1 MAYIKEQ
8 VSEEEYVVDHLE
20 CLKER
25 NGSPWKYPA
34 TDDTRTVHLEQL
46 LDVKVEGDWDLAQN
60 KMSMR
65 NLLQNVKEIQ
75 KHFKMA
81 LNKI

>member
-1 MAYIKEQ
+1 M
-8 VSEEEYVVDHLE
+8 SEEEYVVDHLE

-25 NGSPWKYPA
+25 NGSPLEYPA

-65 NLLQNVKEIQ
+65 NTSYR
-75 KHFKMA
+75 M
-81 LNKI
+81 